1 MRRRIMH
8 TTGISPR
15 DGLCLPATLAL
26 AVALMTMPTHVL
38 ATRTDESDAR
48 APVRLSRQERRTD
61 HAAARSSSRVETLWI
76 FDADFEDL
84 VGDNAGWS
92 SEDRSGTLAIPNY
105 WHKDTIRIN
114 GFTHLG
120 DSTWWCGK
128 NDPCWRQPRGYGNN
142 WFQLLWRA
150 FPEVATQTSVG
161 DTLLLEYDQ
170 RYAMEKAYD
179 YGYVDLRSV
188 ATGDT
193 WYTLHSFCNP
203 GFMGTPGISQ
213 DWDSTTPPDPGHMT
227 LDLSAFSGE
236 AIDVRFRFESDGAYS
251 AQDSYD
257 NPPLHSVLDG
267 AWQLDNIL
275 LRGGSPLSVI
285 FFDDCESPGDNGW
298 VHDGIPAHGQ
308 TGVTF
313 WRGLYGTDLWTN
325 RPFSCDEQ
333 SGWMYA
339 AVDPLTSR
347 MVDNEY
353 AWLISPEID
362 ISGAEKL
369 VAQWSMWVDL
379 PRNSEDIFDIAP
391 RSGDDLECVECWP
404 WDPFGE
410 PGWWYGGPFWGTW
423 TDDWDAFA
431 GNNWLQV
438 LWAVWNHEP
447 PEPGIE
453 HMGGIFLNRHRVG
466 IPTGDAGTVWEID
479 TWNTFNDWFPE
490 QMAEAL
496 LDTMHIGV
504 QDDDGI
510 ASVTLM
516 ASNDGG
522 QGWSSYTCRHEGEQS
537 QWWYAPPPSSEM
549 TQGSE
554 IWYYFE
560 AIDMVGSTAVYP
572 PGAPSDYLEMS
583 VLPIHGSVSDPCVL
597 LVDKH
602 DRRTSGEDRSYR
614 LASEYYYR
622 EALEILGHEY
632 DVFDVDVPSAPILSD
647 GPDTAGMKYY
657 DTQIWLTNKFNAYT
671 LTTRDQR
678 DLISWLGQA
687 GEGKE
692 RNLLLT
698 GNDIGYELVE
708 AGDETLGFYTDWLAT
723 EYLDNAVGEATV
735 DSVPGLRDFAG
746 GFDFMTHD
754 DRECVLRGGCPEL
767 GYFDVIQPYP
777 GVLGAE
783 LIAEYVKADMTTR
796 PAGVAYTD
804 STGYQTVTLGF
815 GMEFMSDVL
824 LPTGHF
830 APGVSDRVD
839 LMANI
844 MEYFAKAPTGP
855 GTGSEDNEMFVT
867 KLSHARPNPFNPSTT
882 IAYSIAGRSRVTIRV
897 YDAAGRVMRTLVD
910 SPVDAGPHMAV
921 WDGTADAGQRAASG
935 VYFVRMEAEGP
946 AGGFREVRKV
956 VLLK

>member
-1 MRRRIMH
+1 MA
-8 TTGISPR
+8 G
-15 DGLCLPATLAL
+15 
-26 AVALMTMPTHVL
+26 
-38 ATRTDESDAR
+38 RTDELDAR
-48 APVRLSRQERRTD
+48 SPVPLSRQD
-61 HAAARSSSRVETLWI
+61 HGADHFAASPSSRVETLWI

-84 VGDNAGWS
+84 LGDNAGWI

-114 GFTHLG
+114 GFEHLG

-128 NDPCWRQPRGYGNN
+128 YDACWRQPRGYGNN

-213 DWDSTTPPDPGHMT
+213 DWDGTDPGGPGHMT

-251 AQDSYD
+251 SQDSYD
-257 NPPLHSVLDG
+257 NPPHHSVLDG
-267 AWQLDNIL
+267 AWQIDNIA
-275 LRGGSPLSVI
+275 LRGGSPVTLI

-313 WRGLYGTDLWTN
+313 WRGLYGTDIWTN

-347 MVDNEY
+347 MVDNEN
-353 AWLISPEID
+353 AWLLCPPID
-362 ISGAEKL
+362 IAGAERL
-369 VAQWSMWVDL
+369 VGLWSMWVDL
-379 PRNSEDIFDIAP
+379 PRNTEDIFNIAL
-391 RSGDDLECVECWP
+391 RAGDDLECVGWWEDP
-404 WDPFGE
+404 WGD

-438 LWAVWNHEP
+438 LWVALNDEP

-453 HMGGIFLNRHRVG
+453 HMGGIFLNRQRVG
-466 IPTGDAGTVWEID
+466 IPTGDAGTVWETD
-479 TWNTFNDWFPE
+479 TWNRFNDWYIE
-490 QMAEAL
+490 QMTDAL
-496 LDTMHIGV
+496 LDTMYIGAK
-504 QDDDGI
+504 DDDGI
-510 ASVTLM
+510 ASVTLL

-522 QGWSSYTCRHEGEQS
+522 QSWSSYTCRHESEQS
-537 QWWYAPPPSSEM
+537 RWWYAPPPSNEM

-560 AIDMVGSTAVYP
+560 ALDMVSNTAVYP
-572 PGAPSDYLEMS
+572 SDAPDHYLEMS
-583 VLPIHGSVSDPCVL
+583 ILPINASVSNPGVL

-602 DRRTSGEDRSYR
+602 GRVTPGAQRFRGAYPITRP
-614 LASEYYYR
+614 LIKNHSEYYYV
-622 EALEILGHEY
+622 EMLEILGYEWDTY
-632 DVFDVDVPSAPILSD
+632 DVDVPSGSQQSE
-647 GPDTAGMKYY
+647 GPDTIAYKYY
-657 DTQIWLTNKFNAYT
+657 DTQIWFFNEFNAY
-671 LTTRDQR
+671 LLWAVDQEN
-678 DLISWLGQA
+678 LMTWLNQS

-698 GNDIGYELVE
+698 GNDVGFELME
-708 AGDETLGFYTDWLAT
+708 TGKETLSFYETWLAS
-723 EYLDNAVGEATV
+723 EYLGDAVGVVTE
-735 DSVPGLRDFAG
+735 DSVPGLRERPGGWTFMDF
-746 GFDFMTHD
+746 D
-754 DRECVLRGGCPEL
+754 DGEAILRGGCPIL
-767 GYFDVIQPYP
+767 NNFDRVQPYA
-777 GVLGAE
+777 GIAGTE
-783 LIAEYVKADMTTR
+783 LVADYVKLDTNTE
-796 PAGVAYTD
+796 PAGVAYTHQTLD
-804 STGYQTVTLGF
+804 YQTVNLGF
-815 GMEFMSDVL
+815 GMEFMMDG
-824 LPTGHF
+824 TGAGGSANYTPEGYYHT
-830 APGVSDRVD
+830 GVEDRVN
-839 LMANI
+839 LLANI
-844 MEYFAKAPTGP
+844 MGYFGQVPSGDPTGVV
-855 GTGSEDNEMFVT
+855 TGVKNELT
-867 KLSHARPNPFNPSTT
+867 HAYPNPFNPVTR
-882 IAYSIAGRSRVTIRV
+882 IAYSVKEAGPVTIEV
-897 YDAAGRVMRTLVD
+897 YNVAGKVVRTLLD
-910 SPVDAGPHMAV
+910 TELDAGSKGFVV
-921 WDGTADAGQRAASG
+921 WDGTSEAGDRCASG
-935 VYFVRMEAEGP
+935 VYFYRIAAP
-946 AGGFREVRKV
+946 GFTESHKMIM
-956 VLLK
+956 LK

>member
-1 MRRRIMH
+1 VA
-8 TTGISPR
+8 
-15 DGLCLPATLAL
+15 LVATLL
-26 AVALMTMPTHVL
+26 VVPTRVL
-38 ATRTDESDAR
+38 AGRTDELDAR
-48 APVRLSRQERRTD
+48 SPVPLSRQD
-61 HAAARSSSRVETLWI
+61 HGADHFAASPSSRVETLWI

-84 VGDNAGWS
+84 LGDNAGWI

-114 GFTHLG
+114 GFEHLG

-128 NDPCWRQPRGYGNN
+128 YDACWRQPRGYGNN

-170 RYAMEKAYD
+170 RYAIEKAYD

-213 DWDSTTPPDPGHMT
+213 DWDGTDPGGPGHMT

-251 AQDSYD
+251 AQDSWD
-257 NPPLHSVLDG
+257 NPPFHSVLDG
-267 AWQLDNIL
+267 AWQIDNIA

-313 WRGLYGTDLWTN
+313 WRGLYGSDLWTN
-325 RPFSCDEQ
+325 RAFSCDEQ

-347 MVDNEY
+347 MVDNEC
-353 AWLISPEID
+353 AWLVSPEID
-362 ISGAEKL
+362 IEGAEKL
-369 VAQWSMWVDL
+369 VGQWDMWVDL
-379 PRNSEDIFDIAP
+379 PRDTEDIFDIAH
-391 RSGDDLECVECWP
+391 RSGDDLECVEWWP
-404 WDPFGE
+404 WDPFGD
-410 PGWWYGGPFWGTW
+410 PGWWYGGPFWGSW
-423 TDDWDAFA
+423 SDDWSGHA
-431 GNNWLQV
+431 GNNWLQILWVV
-438 LWAVWNHEP
+438 LNDDP
-447 PEPGIE
+447 PEPGVE

-466 IPTGDAGTVWEID
+466 VPVGDAGTVWESD
-479 TWNTFNDWFPE
+479 TWNRFNDWFQE
-490 QMAEAL
+490 QIAEAL
-496 LDTMHIGV
+496 LDTMYIGV
-504 QDDDGI
+504 KDDDGI
-510 ASVTLM
+510 ASVTLL

-522 QGWSSYTCRHEGEQS
+522 QNWSSYTCRHESEQS
-537 QWWYAPPPSSEM
+537 QWWYAPPPSNEM

-560 AIDMVGSTAVYP
+560 AIDGVGNTAVYP
-572 PGAPSDYLEMS
+572 SDAPGHYLEMS
-583 VLPIHGSVSDPCVL
+583 ILPINASVSNPGVL

-602 DRRTSGEDRSYR
+602 DRRTSGEDRRYR
-614 LASEYYYR
+614 HTSEYYYR

-647 GPDTAGMKYY
+647 GPDTCGMKYY
-657 DTQIWLTNKFNAYT
+657 DTQIWFTNEFDAYT

-692 RNLLLT
+692 RNLLLS
-698 GNDIGYELVE
+698 GNDIGYELIE
-708 AGDETLGFYTDWLAT
+708 AGNETLGFYTDWLAT
-723 EYLDNAVGEATV
+723 EYLDDAVGEATV

-754 DRECVLRGGCPEL
+754 DGECVLRGGCPEL
-767 GYFDVIQPYP
+767 ADFDVIQPYP

-783 LIAEYVKADMTTR
+783 LVAEYVKVDMTTR
-796 PAGVAYTD
+796 PTGVAYTD
-804 STGYQTVTLGF
+804 STGYQTVALGF
-815 GMEFMSDVL
+815 GMEFMSGNAEVS
-824 LPTGHF
+824 LPSGHYP
-830 APGVSDRVD
+830 PGISDRVD
-839 LMANI
+839 FLANV
-844 MEYFAKAPTGP
+844 MEYFGKVPTGP
-855 GTGSEDNEMFVT
+855 GTGTEDNEVFVT

-882 IAYSIAGRSRVTIRV
+882 IAYTLAGRSQVAIRV
-897 YDAAGRVMRTLVD
+897 YDLAGRVVRTLVD
-910 SPVDAGPHMAV
+910 GEAGPGEHKVV
-921 WDGTADAGQRAASG
+921 WDGTTDAGQRAASG

-946 AGGFREVRKV
+946 AGGFREVGKV